1 MSLKKSRI
9 KMNKTNLISCT
20 RENIYLI
27 IQSYYLYPICPF
39 LILLGVAAD
48 MFMCGISVARK

>member
-27 IQSYYLYPICPF
+27 IQSYYLYPICLF
-39 LILLGVAAD
+39 LMLLAVAAD
-48 MFMCGISVARK
+48 MFICAISVARK